1 MPCYRCG
8 TRQVDPDRGESPW
21 KRGVRGDRQ
30 VLICPGCQGTFDW
43 MSDLDHC
50 PVCSSVHMVRRLG
63 ETECRDCGYV
73 RQRPATSSLP
83 GHLAT
88 LTPEP
93 GGARPAG
100 QGGDGQ
106 GGEPAALQGLAQ
118 EVELALARVL
128 GRTAG
133 SAAGG

>member
-1 MPCYRCG
+1 M
-8 TRQVDPDRGESPW
+8 
-21 KRGVRGDRQ
+21 
-30 VLICPGCQGTFDW
+30 LICPDCQGSFDW
-43 MSDLDHC
+43 ISDLDHC
-50 PVCSSVHMVRRLG
+50 PVCSSVHLVRRLG

-106 GGEPAALQGLAQ
+106 GGDGQGGAGQGGEPAALQGLAQ